1 MGIADGVLVVLFMSR
16 VEKDRKER
24 HERGRKLMK
33 GSGKALDQIEDQA
46 EIEEEVQE
54 KLLAKEGSDSTA
66 VSARQIQLRRRG
78 LKPSNPE

>member
-1 MGIADGVLVVLFMSR
+1 MSR

>member
-78 LKPSNPE
+78 LKSSNPE

>member
-24 HERGRKLMK
+24 HEMGRKLMK